1 MSESDQ
7 TEKQLKSAELMIRRG
22 PDSGKHVVL
31 GQVLIIGRS
40 SKKSINNEEMFCLT
54 DSEISRKH
62 IRIFLNHDQY
72 YLEDLESTNGTLL
85 RGKFVKSGSITPLLD
100 GDEIYLGNSLI
111 VFRTGEAGKQSLPN
125 TKPIRKKPSTRK
137 ISELSDDFPPDVS
150 MVINASDILLQL
162 QSKSYEQKDQSD
174 LLKRMQAMIQVS
186 TALGAITNIDDLLTK
201 VISIIFETF
210 PGAERAIVIAFNE
223 DSEDYYPLISRSRNN
238 KISDNHRN
246 IILSQTII
254 NEVLRRHNGLIIMDA
269 LGDKRYQSQES
280 IVDLNIR
287 SVMAA
292 PLLVENEVIGL
303 IQLDAQK
310 STDLFSR
317 EDLELLTGISAQIAI
332 YLKNSQLYEEIESL
346 FEGFVKA
353 SVRVI
358 EARDP
363 GTAGHSFRVA
373 DYTENL
379 TIAIDKSTE
388 GSLQDYCFNKEQLQ
402 EIRYAALLHDFGKVG
417 VRENILTKAKK
428 LYPHEL
434 EEMKLRFKYAQTSLE
449 RQAYKD
455 MLDLFEKGKISTEA
469 FQQHRIKV
477 EAELGNEI
485 DRLDG
490 FLQTILEANEPDYY
504 YNKNKGNLH
513 LLKDSH
519 FLDRDMHRIQ
529 LLTDFEF
536 SALSFSQGSLNPDER
551 KQIESHVSHTYDF
564 LRYIPWTT
572 KFSAI
577 PEIAHAHHERLNGTG
592 YPQGLVGEQIP
603 VQSRIMAIAD
613 IFDALTAGDR
623 PYRDGVSIEIALN
636 ILEGEV
642 KSEKLDALM
651 FKVFVESRAYV
662 VESHQ
667 DK

>member
-7 TEKQLKSAELMIRRG
+7 TEKELKPAELMIRRG

-40 SKKSINNEEMFCLT
+40 SKKSINNEQMFCLT

-62 IRIFLNHDQY
+62 VRIFLNHEQY

-85 RGKFVKSGSITPLLD
+85 RGKFVKSGSITPLYD

-111 VFRTGEAGKQSLPN
+111 VFRTGRDEKQSQVDN
-125 TKPIRKKPSTRK
+125 KAVHKKQSSKKVYET
-137 ISELSDDFPPDVS
+137 SDEFRPDVS
-150 MVINASDILLQL
+150 MVINASDILQQL
-162 QSKSYEQKDQSD
+162 QSKTYEQKDQSD

-201 VISIIFETF
+201 VINIIFETF

-223 DSEDYYPLISRSRNN
+223 DSEDYYPLISRNKNN
-238 KISDNHRN
+238 KISDSNQK

-254 NEVLRRHNGLIIMDA
+254 DEVLRRHNGLIIMDA
-269 LGDKRYQSQES
+269 LGDKRYRSQES

-310 STDLFSR
+310 GADLFSR

-353 SVRVI
+353 SVHVI

-373 DYTENL
+373 DYTESL

-388 GSLQDYCFNKEQLQ
+388 GSLQDYCFNREQLQ

-417 VRENILTKAKK
+417 VRENVLTKAKK

-434 EEMKLRFKYAQTSLE
+434 QEMKLRFKYAQTSLE
-449 RQAYKD
+449 RHAYKE
-455 MLDLFEKGKISTEA
+455 MLDIFENGNMSSEA
-469 FQQHRIKV
+469 RQQHRINI

-485 DRLDG
+485 ERLDG
-490 FLQTILEANEPDYY
+490 FLQTIIEANEPDYY

-513 LLKDSH
+513 LLKETH
-519 FLDRDMHRIQ
+519 FVDRDRCKIQ
-529 LLTDFEF
+529 LLTEFEF
-536 SALSFSQGSLNPDER
+536 SALSYSQGSLNPDER

-592 YPQGLVGEQIP
+592 YPLGLVGEQIP

-613 IFDALTAGDR
+613 IYDALTAGDR
-623 PYRDGVSIEIALN
+623 PYREGVSAEIALN

-642 KSEKLDALM
+642 KNKKLDALM

-662 VESHQ
+662 TESN
-667 DK
+667 